1 MLAKAVATES
11 SMNFIAVK
19 GPELLSKW
27 VGDSEKALKEVFRK
41 ARVSAPTVVFF
52 DEIDS
57 IGTSRGEDC
66 GNSASSRVLSQ
77 LLQEMDGIAAAAQV
91 VVIGATNVIDSLD
104 RALIRPGRFDQCLYI
119 GPPDL
124 DARKE
129 ILKLEL
135 KKITSTVEDHDIEV
149 LAGLLE
155 GSTGADITAVVREA
169 AMLAVEQDLD
179 HLESKHL
186 HQAIQQK
193 K

>member
-57 IGTSRGEDC
+57 IGTSRGEDS

-155 GSTGADITAVVREA
+155 GSTGAEITAVVREA